1 MDYFI
6 KNYRKVYFSVLAM
19 GFFLI
24 SVFMLVTLFSDP
36 ENILIFKSILTLT
49 LVGLM
54 IFLGLIVY
62 KKSRGD
68 LVNTNDPNDFYYL
81 GFIFT
86 IYSLIAG
93 FLPYAFIEGEVT
105 NEKTVLSAFGLGMLT
120 TFIGLAGRQVLFQLF
135 DKPDDETEN
144 TRIRIQ
150 NKATQFSDNLQ
161 TLTERMN
168 NNMNSFANEFEKANF
183 RITEVSNKF
192 SKQFEKV
199 SSSLEGI
206 ENKFNAAINRFV
218 SLADKKESDLLKFS
232 DSLEK
237 AGNSASVSLSKIS
250 TNAEKLNDG
259 IQRIDLSVFVALN
272 SEVSKFSTGFSST
285 LKELTSITVKI
296 KELSET
302 FEPILKSQIELTTS
316 STESFNKFLK
326 NISEIDKSLAT
337 YGSSLTRQLEQ
348 FDKIDQSFI
357 TLDENL
363 RKVSDSASLFLGN
376 SSESISKF
384 STNLELISGKMGD
397 LDNSI
402 SGMKE
407 AFSSVKISMD
417 NLGPS
422 TEKATALIDN
432 LNNKQSELAERVKAS
447 QEMVAD
453 THSELLKALRRI
465 TQEIQ

>member
-1 MDYFI
+1 
-6 KNYRKVYFSVLAM
+6 
-19 GFFLI
+19 
-24 SVFMLVTLFSDP
+24 MLVTIKLEQESI
-36 ENILIFKSILTLT
+36 NSVKGILTAT

-54 IFLGLIVY
+54 IFLGLIIY
-62 KKSRGD
+62 KKSRGNS
-68 LVNTNDPNDFYYL
+68 VNINDPNDFYYL

-93 FLPYAFIEGEVT
+93 FLPYAFIPTGEVI
-105 NEKTVLSAFGLGMLT
+105 NEKKVLSAFGLGMLT
-120 TFIGLAGRQVLFQLF
+120 TFVGLAGRQILLQLF

-150 NKATQFSDNLQ
+150 NKATEFSDSLQ
-161 TLTERMN
+161 KLTERMN
-168 NNMNSFANEFEKANF
+168 NNMDKFANKFEKTNAK
-183 RITEVSNKF
+183 ITEVSNKF
-192 SKQFEKV
+192 SEQFEKV
-199 SSSLEGI
+199 STSLEKM
-206 ENKFNAAINRFV
+206 ENKFDGAINKFV
-218 SLADKKESDLLKFS
+218 SIADKKESDLLRFS

-272 SEVSKFSTGFSST
+272 SEVSKFSTGFSNT
-285 LKELTSITVKI
+285 LKELTSITAKI

-316 STESFNKFLK
+316 STKSFNKFVK
-326 NISEIDKSLAT
+326 NISEIDKSLTA
-337 YGSSLTRQLEQ
+337 YGSSLTKQLEQ

-363 RKVSDSASLFLGN
+363 RKVSESASLFLGN
-376 SSESISKF
+376 SSESIGKF
-384 STNLELISGKMGD
+384 STNLELISGKMGE
-397 LDNSI
+397 LDGSI
-402 SGMKE
+402 LGMKE
-407 AFSSVKISMD
+407 AFSGAKSSMD
-417 NLGPS
+417 TLAPS